1 MPISV
6 CISRDDVDAGIGI
19 VRYMHSLIGLLGHT
33 ITKEDIDTVFRDV
46 FSRDNKLTVAG
57 SDLIKLRH
65 DVLHLMTN
73 LYHKFSSSQ
82 TINKYGSRRKRI
94 RSNITDDLS
103 VRSMEGDDDSSWD
116 PEKQECAKNSSN
128 DDSMEDDFLYYQESQ
143 GDGDNESV
151 DAAVLQSTN
160 GLLCPGDLVA
170 YCQRDNRGNTKSS
183 TIVRLLDPSTPDKK
197 EVTLAN
203 RDILRPYI
211 HEVRRVKM
219 YGGGAC
225 GHLTDPLSTWM
236 KLEDCTLFVGCTS
249 TFSESDVED
258 TNSNNNNDSCN
269 WEGKCQ

>member
-65 DVLHLMTN
+65 DVFHLMTN

-116 PEKQECAKNSSN
+116 PEKQECAKNSSD
-128 DDSMEDDFLYYQESQ
+128 DDSMEDDFLYYRESQ

-170 YCQRDNRGNTKSS
+170 YCQQDNRGNTKSS

-203 RDILRPYI
+203 RDILRPYF
-211 HEVRRVKM
+211 
-219 YGGGAC
+219 
-225 GHLTDPLSTWM
+225 M
-236 KLEDCTLFVGCTS
+236 KSGV
-249 TFSESDVED
+249 
-258 TNSNNNNDSCN
+258 
-269 WEGKCQ
+269 